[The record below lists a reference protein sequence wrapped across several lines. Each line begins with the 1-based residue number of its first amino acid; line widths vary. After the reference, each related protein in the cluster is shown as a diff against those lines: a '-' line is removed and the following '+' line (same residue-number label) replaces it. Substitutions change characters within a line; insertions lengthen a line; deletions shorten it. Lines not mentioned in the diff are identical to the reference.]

1 MMSIT
6 EKLNLLRKVPLFK
19 YTSDNLLQD
28 LANVIGEQHVTANEL
43 IVKKGEVGK
52 EMYIIAQGK
61 VKVHDGNKFLAEL
74 STWDVFGELAA
85 LFPEMRIA
93 SVSAIE
99 DSILLIIDHDTLYS
113 AMSKNI
119 SLAQGIIEV
128 LCLRTRNISKLQNQI
143 VQQEKLASLGRLSS
157 GIAHEIKN
165 PLNFVINL
173 SGVSCEL
180 IREVIEE
187 LRNDNLADLKEL
199 LDSLNE
205 LMKKIKAHGKRAGE
219 IVKKLLKH
227 SHTEDRKAQVTSI
240 PALIDQAL
248 QLALLIFSK
257 KELDFSPQVATQY
270 DPNAVPL
277 EVFSQDLIHVFIN
290 IINNAFYAMNE
301 KQKKNKAYI
310 PKLEINLKDS
320 LNEMKIFFK
329 DNGGGISEKEFENV
343 FHPFFTTKPL
353 GEGVGLGLSLSYEII
368 TEQHGGKLEVF
379 SDHKTYAEFVITLP
393 KKTSGE

>member
-1 MMSIT
+1 MMSVT

-19 YTSDNLLQD
+19 YTPDNLLQD

-43 IVKKGEVGK
+43 IVKKGEVGN

-74 STWDVFGELAA
+74 STWEVFGELAA

-99 DSILLIIDHDTLYS
+99 DSILLKIDHDTLYYL
-113 AMSKNI
+113 MSKSI

-128 LCLRTRNISKLQNQI
+128 LCIRTRSISKLQSQMI
-143 VQQEKLASLGRLSS
+143 QQEKLASLGRLSS

-173 SGVSCEL
+173 SEVSCEL

-187 LRNDNLADLKEL
+187 LRSENLVDLKES
-199 LDSLNE
+199 LDSLSE
-205 LMKKIKAHGKRAGE
+205 LMKKIQTHGKRADE
-219 IVKKLLKH
+219 VVKRLLQH
-227 SHTEDRKAQVTSI
+227 AHPGNQRAQKTLI
-240 PALIDQAL
+240 PTLIDQAL
-248 QLALLIFSK
+248 QLALFIFNK
-257 KELDFSPQVATQY
+257 KELGYSPKIITQY

-277 EVFSQDLIHVFIN
+277 EVFSNDLIRVFIN
-290 IINNAFYAMNE
+290 IIDNAFYAVNE
-301 KQKKNKAYI
+301 KQKNDKAYT
-310 PKLEINLKDS
+310 PKLEINLQQNS
-320 LNEMKIFFK
+320 NEMKISFK
-329 DNGGGISEKEFENV
+329 DNGGGIPEEQFENI

-353 GEGVGLGLSLSYEII
+353 GEGIGLGLSISYDII
-368 TEQHGGKLEVF
+368 TAQHGGKLEVF
-379 SDHKTYAEFVITLP
+379 SDHKTYSEFIITLP
-393 KKTSGE
+393 RKDSGQ